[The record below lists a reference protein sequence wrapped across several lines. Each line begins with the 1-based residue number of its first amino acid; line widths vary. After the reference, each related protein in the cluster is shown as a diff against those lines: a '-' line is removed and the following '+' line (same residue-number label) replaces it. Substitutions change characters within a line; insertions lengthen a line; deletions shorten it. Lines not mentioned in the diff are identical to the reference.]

1 MKLHHFRHRAWQSS
15 FFVATLVAF
24 AAASGSAHAASAN
37 DDGNETSGGWDLSVT
52 PVQSATIGAVALTG
66 LFTLSLLQRRRR
78 G

>member
-1 MKLHHFRHRAWQSS
+1 MKLRIFHRHAWRSLLLT
-15 FFVATLVAF
+15 AALVAVGVSF
-24 AAASGSAHAASAN
+24 GNVASA
-37 DDGNETSGGWDLSVT
+37 DDDATEPSGGWDLSVT